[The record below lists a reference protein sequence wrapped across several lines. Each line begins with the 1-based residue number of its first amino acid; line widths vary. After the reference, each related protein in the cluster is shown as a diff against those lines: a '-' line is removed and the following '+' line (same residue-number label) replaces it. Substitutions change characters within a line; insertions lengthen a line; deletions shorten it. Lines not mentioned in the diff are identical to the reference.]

1 MIIFEISNP
10 NLMQTREPFDAL
22 FGKKKVIIGMV
33 HLQALPGAPRY
44 ENNIGAV
51 IEAALT
57 DAAALEQGGVDGIMI
72 ENFFDAPFFK
82 DHVPPET
89 VAAMTRVITTI
100 RQKTNLPLGVNVL
113 RNDGISA
120 LAIAAACET
129 QFVRIN
135 IVSWAMLADQGII
148 EGRAAEIA
156 RYRKMLGAN
165 VLIFTDCLTKHAE
178 PLAPM
183 QMEWVALDTWERG
196 GADALVI
203 SGKATGY
210 ATDLGDVI
218 AARKGA
224 SDAPLLIGSGVN
236 VENVHDFLPT
246 VDGVLVGTSLKV
258 DGHVENPVDVAR
270 VRAIV
275 DKVRGF
281 VE

>member
-1 MIIFEISNP
+1 MRK
-10 NLMQTREPFDAL
+10 REPFDKL
-22 FGKKKVIIGMV
+22 FGNKKVVIGMV
-33 HLQALPGAPRY
+33 HLKALPGAPRY
-44 ENNIGAV
+44 GGTMSEV
-51 IEAALT
+51 IEAAWADALT
-57 DAAALEQGGVDGIMI
+57 LEQGGVDGIMI
-72 ENFFDAPFFK
+72 ENFFDAPFWK
-82 DHVPPET
+82 DRVPPET
-89 VAAMTRVITTI
+89 VAGMARVVSTL
-100 RQKTNLPLGVNVL
+100 RQKIRVPLGVNVL

-120 LAIAAACET
+120 LAIAAACEA

-148 EGRAAEIA
+148 EGRAAEIS
-156 RYRKMLGAN
+156 RYRKMLGAD

-224 SDAPLLIGSGVN
+224 PDAPLLIGSGVTA
-236 VENVHDFLPT
+236 ENVVDFLPI
-246 VDGVLVGTSLKV
+246 VDGVLVGTSLKS
-258 DGHVENPVDVAR
+258 DGHVENPVELARVQTVVQR
-270 VRAIV
+270 VRAFRM
-275 DKVRGF
+275 D
-281 VE
+281 

>member
-1 MIIFEISNP
+1 MPS
-10 NLMQTREPFDAL
+10 REPFDKL
-22 FGKKKVIIGMV
+22 FGKKKVVVGMV
-33 HLQALPGAPRY
+33 HLKALPGAPMY
-44 ENNIGAV
+44 EGNMNAV
-51 IEAALT
+51 IDAALT
-57 DAAALEQGGVDGIMI
+57 DAALLEQGGVDGIMV

-82 DHVPPET
+82 DRVPPET
-89 VAAMTRVITTI
+89 VASMTRVIATL
-100 RQKTNLPLGVNVL
+100 RQKTRVPLGVNVL

-120 LAIAAACET
+120 LAIASACDC

-156 RYRKMLGAN
+156 RYRKMLGSNA
-165 VLIFTDCLTKHAE
+165 LIFTDCLTKHAE

-224 SDAPLLIGSGVN
+224 PDAPLLIGSGVTA
-236 VENVHDFLPT
+236 ENILDFLPI
-246 VDGVLVGTSLKV
+246 VDGVIVGTSLKV
-258 DGHVENPVDVAR
+258 DGRVENPVELARVSAVVER
-270 VRAIV
+270 VRAF
-275 DKVRGF
+275 KPA
-281 VE
+281 

>member
-1 MIIFEISNP
+1 MPS
-10 NLMQTREPFDAL
+10 REPFDKL
-22 FGKKKVIIGMV
+22 FGKKKVVVGMV
-33 HLQALPGAPRY
+33 HLKALPGAPMY
-44 ENNIGAV
+44 EGNMNAV
-51 IEAALT
+51 IDAALT
-57 DAAALEQGGVDGIMI
+57 DAALLEQGGVDGIMV

-82 DHVPPET
+82 ERVPPET
-89 VAAMTRVITTI
+89 VAAMARVVASL
-100 RQKTNLPLGVNVL
+100 RQKFRVPLGVNVL

-120 LAIAAACET
+120 LAIAAACDA

-165 VLIFTDCLTKHAE
+165 ILIFTDCLTKHAV
-178 PLAPM
+178 PLAPQ

-196 GADALVI
+196 GADALVV

-224 SDAPLLIGSGVN
+224 PDAPLLIGSGVTA
-236 VENVHDFLPT
+236 ENILDFLPI
-246 VDGVLVGTSLKV
+246 VDGVIVGTSLKV
-258 DGHVENPVDVAR
+258 DGRVENPVELARVNAVVER
-270 VRAIV
+270 VRAF
-275 DKVRGF
+275 KPA
-281 VE
+281 

>member
-1 MIIFEISNP
+1 MH
-10 NLMQTREPFDAL
+10 TREAFDGL
-22 FGKKKVIIGMV
+22 FGKPGKSGAAKVILGMV
-33 HLQALPGAPRY
+33 HLKALPGAPAYRGSM
-44 ENNIGAV
+44 GAV
-51 IEAALT
+51 VDAALA
-57 DAAALEQGGVDGIMI
+57 DAAVLEQGGVDGIMV

-89 VAAMTRVITTI
+89 VASMARVMTTL
-100 RQKTNLPLGVNVL
+100 RQKTKLPLGVNVL

-120 LAIAAACET
+120 LAIAAACEA

-156 RYRKMLGAN
+156 RYRKMLGAPT
-165 VLIFTDCLTKHAE
+165 LIFTDCLTKHAE
-178 PLAPM
+178 PIAPVQM
-183 QMEWVALDTWERG
+183 QWVALDTWERG
-196 GADALVI
+196 GVDALVI

-224 SDAPLLIGSGVN
+224 PGAPLLIGSGVTT
-236 VENVHDFLPT
+236 ENVTDFLPM

-258 DGHVENPVDVAR
+258 DGKVENPVDPARVKQVVER
-270 VRAIV
+270 VRAYTET
-275 DKVRGF
+275 K
-281 VE
+281 

>member
-1 MIIFEISNP
+1 MHS
-10 NLMQTREPFDAL
+10 REPFDQL
-22 FGKKKVIIGMV
+22 FGKKKIVIGMV
-33 HLQALPGAPRY
+33 HLKALPGAPRY
-44 ENNIGAV
+44 ENNLSAV
-51 IEAALT
+51 IDAALA
-57 DAAALEQGGVDGIMI
+57 DANALEQGGVDGIMI

-82 DHVPPET
+82 EHVPPET
-89 VAAMTRVITTI
+89 VAAMSRVVTTI
-100 RQKTNLPLGVNVL
+100 RQKTKIPLGVNVL

-120 LAIAAACET
+120 LAIAAACDA

-135 IVSWAMLADQGII
+135 IISWAMLADQGII

-165 VLIFTDCLTKHAE
+165 VLIFTDCLTKHAVA
-178 PLAPM
+178 LAPQ

-218 AARKGA
+218 AARKGVP
-224 SDAPLLIGSGVN
+224 DAPLLIGSGVTL
-236 VENVHDFLPT
+236 ENVSDFLPL

-258 DGHVENPVDVAR
+258 DGRVENTVDVAR
-270 VRAIV
+270 ARAVV

-281 VE
+281 VG

>member
-1 MIIFEISNP
+1 MH
-10 NLMQTREPFDAL
+10 TREAFDKL
-22 FGKKKVIIGMV
+22 YGKKKVVIGMV
-33 HLQALPGAPRY
+33 HLQALPGAPNY
-44 ENNIGAV
+44 QGSMNAV
-51 IEAALT
+51 I
-57 DAAALEQGGVDGIMI
+57 DAAWADAATLEQGGVDGIMI

-82 DHVPPET
+82 DRVPPET
-89 VAAMTRVITTI
+89 VAGITRVISTL
-100 RQKTNLPLGVNVL
+100 RQKIHAPLGVNVL

-120 LAIAAACET
+120 LAVATACDA

-135 IVSWAMLADQGII
+135 IVSWAMLTDQGII

-156 RYRKMLGAN
+156 RYRKSLGSN

-183 QMEWVALDTWERG
+183 EMQWVALDTWERG

-224 SDAPLLIGSGVN
+224 PEAPLLIGSGVTA
-236 VENVHDFLPT
+236 ENVTDFLPT
-246 VDGVLVGTSLKV
+246 VDGVLVGTSLKT
-258 DGHVENPVDVAR
+258 GGRVENPVELAR
-270 VRAIV
+270 VNAVVER
-275 DKVRGF
+275 VRGF
-281 VE
+281 KPV

>member
-1 MIIFEISNP
+1 MHS
-10 NLMQTREPFDAL
+10 REPFDQL
-22 FGKKKVIIGMV
+22 FGKKKIVIGMV

-44 ENNIGAV
+44 ENNLNAV
-51 IEAALT
+51 IDAALV
-57 DAAALEQGGVDGIMI
+57 DANALEQGGVDGIMI
-72 ENFFDAPFFK
+72 ENFFDAPFWK

-89 VAAMTRVITTI
+89 VASMARVISTI
-100 RQKTNLPLGVNVL
+100 RQKTKIPLGVNVL

-120 LAIAAACET
+120 LAIAAACDA

-135 IVSWAMLADQGII
+135 IISWAMLADQGII

-165 VLIFTDCLTKHAE
+165 VLIFTDCLTKHAV
-178 PLAPM
+178 PLAPQ

-218 AARKGA
+218 AARKGVPN
-224 SDAPLLIGSGVN
+224 APLLIGSGVT
-236 VENVHDFLPT
+236 VENVLDFMPI
-246 VDGVLVGTSLKV
+246 VDGVLVGTSLKA
-258 DGHVENPVDVAR
+258 DGRVENSVDAAR
-270 VRAIV
+270 ARAVV

-281 VE
+281 VG

>member
-1 MIIFEISNP
+1 MSS
-10 NLMQTREPFDAL
+10 REPFDRL
-22 FGKKKVIIGMV
+22 FGKKKIVIGMV
-33 HLQALPGAPRY
+33 HLKALPGAPRY
-44 ENNIGAV
+44 ENNLNAV
-51 IEAALT
+51 IDAALA
-57 DAAALEQGGVDGIMI
+57 DANALEQGGVDGIMI

-82 DHVPPET
+82 ERVPPET
-89 VAAMTRVITTI
+89 VASMARVVTTV
-100 RQKTNLPLGVNVL
+100 RQKTKIPLGVNVL

-120 LAIAAACET
+120 LAIAAACDC

-135 IVSWAMLADQGII
+135 IVSWAMLADQGVI

-165 VLIFTDCLTKHAE
+165 VLIFTDVLTKHAV

-196 GADALVI
+196 GVDALVV

-224 SDAPLLIGSGVN
+224 SDAPLLIGSGVTL
-236 VENVHDFLPT
+236 ENVVDFMPS
-246 VDGVLVGTSLKV
+246 VDGVLVGTSLK
-258 DGHVENPVDVAR
+258 GEGNVENAVDAAR
-270 VRAIV
+270 VRAVV

-281 VE
+281 VG

>member
-1 MIIFEISNP
+1 MSS
-10 NLMQTREPFDAL
+10 REPYDQL
-22 FGKKKVIIGMV
+22 FGKKKAVIGMV
-33 HLQALPGAPRY
+33 HLKALPGAPRY
-44 ENNIGAV
+44 ENSMTAV
-51 IEAALT
+51 IDAALA
-57 DAAALEQGGVDGIMI
+57 DAAALEQGGVDGVMV

-89 VAAMTRVITTI
+89 VAGMTRVMTI
-100 RQKTNLPLGVNVL
+100 LRQKTKLPLGVNVL
-113 RNDGISA
+113 RNDGMSA
-120 LAIAAACET
+120 LAIAAACDA

-148 EGRAAEIA
+148 EGKAAEIA

-165 VLIFTDCLTKHAE
+165 TLILTDCLTKHAE

-196 GADALVI
+196 GVDALVI

-224 SDAPLLIGSGVN
+224 PSAPLLIGSGVT
-236 VENVHDFLPT
+236 VENVLDFLPI
-246 VDGVLVGTSLKV
+246 VDGVLVGTSLKA
-258 DGHVENPVDVAR
+258 DGHVDMPVDGAR
-270 VRAIV
+270 VRAVV
-275 DKVRGF
+275 DKVRGYKDGA
-281 VE
+281 

>member
-1 MIIFEISNP
+1 MP
-10 NLMQTREPFDAL
+10 TREPFDKL
-22 FGKKKVIIGMV
+22 FGKKKIVIGMV
-33 HLQALPGAPRY
+33 HLKALPGAPMY
-44 ENNIGAV
+44 EGSMNAV
-51 IEAALT
+51 IDAALT
-57 DAAALEQGGVDGIMI
+57 DAALLEQGGVDGIMI
-72 ENFFDAPFFK
+72 ENFFDAPFWK

-89 VAAMTRVITTI
+89 VAGMTRVITML
-100 RQKTNLPLGVNVL
+100 RQKTRVPLGVNVL

-120 LAIAAACET
+120 LAIATACDC

-156 RYRKMLGAN
+156 RYRKMLGSN

-183 QMEWVALDTWERG
+183 QMQWVALDTWERG
-196 GADALVI
+196 GVDALVI

-224 SDAPLLIGSGVN
+224 PDAPLLIGSGVT
-236 VENVHDFLPT
+236 VENVRDFLPT

-258 DGHVENPVDVAR
+258 GGRVENPVELARVNAVVER
-270 VRAIV
+270 VRAF
-275 DKVRGF
+275 KPA
-281 VE
+281 

>member
-1 MIIFEISNP
+1 MH
-10 NLMQTREPFDAL
+10 TREPFDKL
-22 FGKKKVIIGMV
+22 FGKKKTVVGMV
-33 HLQALPGAPRY
+33 HLKPLPGAPLY
-44 ENNIGAV
+44 ENNLTAV
-51 IEAALT
+51 MDAALA
-57 DAAALEQGGVDGIMI
+57 DASALEQGGVDGIMI

-89 VAAMTRVITTI
+89 VASMTRVAAML
-100 RQKTNLPLGVNVL
+100 RQKIQLPLGINVL
-113 RNDGISA
+113 RNDGVSA
-120 LAIAAACET
+120 LAIATACDC

-135 IVSWAMLADQGII
+135 IVSWAMVADQGII

-156 RYRKMLGAN
+156 RYRKMLGSN

-196 GADALVI
+196 GVDALII

-224 SDAPLLIGSGVN
+224 PDAPLLIGSGVTT
-236 VENVHDFLPT
+236 ENVLDFLPI
-246 VDGVLVGTSLKV
+246 VDGVLVGTSLKQE
-258 DGHVENPVDVAR
+258 GRVENVIDGARVKTVVER
-270 VRAIV
+270 VRAF
-275 DKVRGF
+275 KAT
-281 VE
+281 

>member
-1 MIIFEISNP
+1 MHS
-10 NLMQTREPFDAL
+10 REPFDAL
-22 FGKKKVIIGMV
+22 FGKKKVTVGMV
-33 HLQALPGAPRY
+33 HLKALPGAPMY
-44 ENNIGAV
+44 AGNINTV
-51 IEAALT
+51 IDAALA
-57 DAAALEQGGVDGIMI
+57 DANALEQGGVDGIMI

-82 DHVPPET
+82 DRVPPET
-89 VAAMTRVITTI
+89 IAGMTRVISTV
-100 RQKTNLPLGVNVL
+100 RLKTKLPLGVNVL

-120 LAIAAACET
+120 LAIATACDA

-165 VLIFTDCLTKHAE
+165 ILIFTDCLTKHAE

-183 QMEWVALDTWERG
+183 EMRWVALDTWERG
-196 GADALVI
+196 GVDALVI

-224 SDAPLLIGSGVN
+224 PDAPLLIGSGVTAES
-236 VENVHDFLPT
+236 VLDFLPI
-246 VDGVLVGTSLKV
+246 VDGVILGTSLKV
-258 DGHVENPVDVAR
+258 NGKVEQPVDLAR
-270 VRAIV
+270 VRAVV
-275 DKVRGF
+275 DKVKGF
-281 VE
+281 IPS